1 MIYDFKKLLLSIALV
16 AVAVASAT
24 NLAYGQI
31 SPPTISYSPGTP
43 LANQPIEFDYS
54 GGGPTSLAIYAG
66 RGCPGLE
73 GDNSV
78 SPVATLVVP
87 KGGSVT
93 LLGGLP
99 AGSYS
104 AGTISVSY
112 NYQGYVVCKNFSV
125 INSGS

>member
-1 MIYDFKKLLLSIALV
+1 LTYDFKKLLLSIALV

-24 NLAYGQI
+24 SLAYGQ
-31 SPPTISYSPGTP
+31 SPPTISYSPATP

-54 GGGPTSLAIYAG
+54 GGGPTSIAIYAG
-66 RGCPGLE
+66 PGCPGLE
-73 GDNSV
+73 GDNSI
-78 SPVATLVVP
+78 SPVATLAVP